1 MVSNTSNAA
10 NVATAVPIRTSTVM
24 ALLSSKPNSHGVAM
38 SHSPATKLS
47 HSSQTA
53 KAASAAIDSTAIK
66 SPMIDA
72 ICRGAPA
79 ERLNSQ
85 GEKNRIVPKSRFTT
99 SQSLALDQS
108 SIIHLFLLTQP
119 LGDCVQNQHAD
130 KHGRHCEAEN

>member
-1 MVSNTSNAA
+1 MVSHTSNAA
-10 NVATAVPIRTSTVM
+10 NAATAVPIRTSTVM
-24 ALLSSKPNSHGVAM
+24 ALLSSKLNSHGVAM
-38 SHSPATKLS
+38 SHSPAAKLS

-72 ICRGAPA
+72 ICRGAPG

-85 GEKNRIVPKSRFTT
+85 GEKNRIVPKTRFAT

-108 SIIHLFLLTQP
+108 SMTAYRRVVSPHNLQVLSIAGSKSYALI
-119 LGDCVQNQHAD
+119 
-130 KHGRHCEAEN
+130 